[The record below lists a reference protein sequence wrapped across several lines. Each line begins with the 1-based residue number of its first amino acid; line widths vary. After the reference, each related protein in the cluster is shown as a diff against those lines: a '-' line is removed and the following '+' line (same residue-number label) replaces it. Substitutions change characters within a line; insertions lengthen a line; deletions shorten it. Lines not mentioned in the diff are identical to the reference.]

1 MDTTIQVFVTES
13 TIDGVIDGSIKSVR
27 REIRPQNA
35 AKLIEYYD
43 EDGTVYPVYKDVP
56 ADMSVNARPIAH
68 HFIEIINKK
77 TRKTV
82 LAECKEAKLEM
93 LSDEYGNV
101 LSYRYGDFIFAFS
114 YVVYY
119 IERIIHN

>member
-1 MDTTIQVFVTES
+1 MDTIEVFVSES
-13 TIDGVIDGSIKSVR
+13 VLEEVIDGSKKSVR
-27 REIRPQNA
+27 REIRPQNSV
-35 AKLIEYYD
+35 KLIEYYD

-56 ADMSVNARPIAH
+56 ADMSVNARPIAYQ
-68 HFIEIINKK
+68 FVKIVNKK
-77 TRKTV
+77 TGKSV

>member
-1 MDTTIQVFVTES
+1 MSNLD
-13 TIDGVIDGSIKSVR
+13 IKLKRSG
-27 REIRPQNA
+27 E
-35 AKLIEYYD
+35 
-43 EDGTVYPVYKDVP
+43 T
-56 ADMSVNARPIAH
+56 
-68 HFIEIINKK
+68 FIEIINEK